1 MGGFILIM
9 WAFSSRRDVSR
20 VPAYITGGV
29 AFFAQAG
36 TSGIISQ
43 WIRTKAARRTTREE
57 EKAEKKR
64 N

>member
-1 MGGFILIM
+1 M

-43 WIRTKAARRTTREE
+43 WIRTKAARRPTLEE